1 MIVQS
6 VGVSSRLKGKL
17 ASLPRHQKTSSP
29 TPAPTESIA
38 TIGFPIDWRSLS
50 RVCTTSSLRPAS
62 ASFLMVATTV
72 PITRASCILIQRGGA
87 TIPEQLYRRY
97 QLHLR
102 RPRRQERLSSLAPGV
117 HWNLRLP
124 EHAHES
130 LRQPCRQQQRNRLCP
145 YRRR

>member
-6 VGVSSRLKGKL
+6 VGMSSLLKGKL

-50 RVCTTSSLRPAS
+50 RVCTTNSLRPSS

-72 PITRASCILIQRGGA
+72 PITRASCILVYGPA

-97 QLHLR
+97 QSHLLWR
-102 RPRRQERLSSLAPGV
+102 RLQARLSSLAPIA

-130 LRQPCRQQQRNRLCP
+130 RRLPCRPQQRNRLCP
-145 YRRR
+145 CRRR